1 MRDYHLIASGVFL
14 GLVVSGATLAA
25 QGGSGKYAGEVKIT
39 LSQARATALKIF
51 PGKIISEEL
60 EEESGGS
67 GLRYSFD
74 IQRGKLTHEVGVDAI
89 TGKALENS
97 VEGPHVD

>member
-1 MRDYHLIASGVFL
+1 MRRVYRMAFGIVMTML
-14 GLVVSGATLAA
+14 VSGAALAA
-25 QGGSGKYAGEVKIT
+25 QGNGGKYVGEAKIT

-51 PGKIISEEL
+51 PGKIVSEEL

-74 IQRGKLTHEVGVDAI
+74 VRQGKVTHEVGIDAI
-89 TGKALENS
+89 TGKILENS
-97 VEGPHVD
+97 VEGPNAD